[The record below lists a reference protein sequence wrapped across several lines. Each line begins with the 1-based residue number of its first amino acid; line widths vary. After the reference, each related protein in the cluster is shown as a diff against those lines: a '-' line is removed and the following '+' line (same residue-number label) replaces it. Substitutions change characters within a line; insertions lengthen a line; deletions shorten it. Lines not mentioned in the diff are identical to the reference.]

1 MSRSRCDSKGRVTD
15 YFCIADYSTTRPNPS
30 NTSGQAADLAYF
42 DDETDSRKTTMSESV
57 RERRTPSV
65 LPSGDQ

>member
-1 MSRSRCDSKGRVTD
+1 VTG
-15 YFCIADYSTTRPNPS
+15 YFCIPDYSTTRPNRS
-30 NTSGQAADLAYF
+30 NTSGQAPDLAYF
-42 DDETDSRKTTMSESV
+42 DDQTDSRKTTMSESV